1 MSNRRINIVHTVL
14 FATLSI
20 VALALAFADLMI
32 GTTEVAAADVWSALI
47 GKAESVQH
55 EMIVCHMRLPKVI
68 MAILAGM
75 ALSVAGLEMQTL
87 FRNPLAGPYVLGIN
101 SGASLGVALFTMAL
115 PLLGA
120 TAGGELMRLGI
131 TGMAWIGSAAILLLV
146 MMLSRRIKNINII
159 LIIGMMLGSAIS
171 AVVGILQYIGT
182 EESLKTFMIWT
193 MGSLATVTLAD
204 IYLIAPIVI
213 VGLLLA
219 LAAGKSLNMLLLGE
233 SYARTMGLRV
243 GLSRGIIFL
252 STTLLAATITAFC
265 GPIGFIGL
273 AMPHLARLTFR
284 TANHRTLLPA
294 TMLWGA
300 VAMLLCCVVCDV
312 VAHRGIMLPIN
323 TITSLLGVPI
333 IIFVVLRNR
342 NRQ

>member
-1 MSNRRINIVHTVL
+1 MSNRRINIVHTAL

-47 GKAESVQH
+47 GKTESVQH

-68 MAILAGM
+68 VAILAGM

-159 LIIGMMLGSAIS
+159 LIIGMMLGSTIS